1 MTIRIAL
8 MGGELIPALVNN
20 WAPDV
25 WFADVVVNDDHL
37 PSTPLRWEEALLIG
51 FGREFNVMIRVTA
64 IIHRHFYGGGWE
76 DVLDRGRDENGYVV
90 FGDVNWVPP
99 RPCVHLLYHQ
109 TETPTVVDGRVVETV
124 RAVTLTSYSR
134 REWIG
139 HQHEMKQNYNDSARS
154 KSGSGKDGDSGS
166 RNSGRSGWCVIGGRC
181 RGGGS
186 NRFWSRRM
194 RSYDY
199 IGMRSGVFLYPAD
212 FRPLQ
217 DRGVATSMC
226 CSKSCKESTLWI
238 KGGVTKPSWPSGISA
253 AGRKL
258 IRTWRGYHTVELYR
272 RMWPSSGR
280 GMNCFMPRPV
290 ESRPRP
296 KRGSSRSG
304 YGRTPLTI
312 KST

>member
-8 MGGELIPALVNN
+8 MGGELIPALINN

-90 FGDVNWVPP
+90 FGDVNCVPP

-181 RGGGS
+181 RGGDLIVFGLGGCAAMTTLGCAAACFCTLPIS
-186 NRFWSRRM
+186 DPCRTGGSRRACAVP
-194 RSYDY
+194 R
-199 IGMRSGVFLYPAD
+199 
-212 FRPLQ
+212 
-217 DRGVATSMC
+217 
-226 CSKSCKESTLWI
+226 
-238 KGGVTKPSWPSGISA
+238 A
-253 AGRKL
+253 ARKV
-258 IRTWRGYHTVELYR
+258 RFG
-272 RMWPSSGR
+272 
-280 GMNCFMPRPV
+280 
-290 ESRPRP
+290 
-296 KRGSSRSG
+296 
-304 YGRTPLTI
+304 
-312 KST
+312 